1 MELSYLGAGCIR
13 IATKPSSIIVD
24 PYDNAAGLGNFTAK
38 ADVVLKTQASDVKV
52 DEAKVFDGPGEYE
65 VSGVMITGVASK
77 LHVDS
82 EAEGERGTIFAIH
95 SDGLAVVVVGNIA
108 PGLTKDELEALGH
121 VDVLVVPVG
130 GHGLTLD
137 AQGAAQ
143 LVSLLEPAYV
153 VPVHYDDGKTK
164 YAMPQDTPEAFLKEM
179 GSAHPESVA
188 KLKISGKELPAEPT
202 VVLLGG

>member
-1 MELSYLGAGCIR
+1 M
-13 IATKPSSIIVD
+13 
-24 PYDNAAGLGNFTAK
+24 
-38 ADVVLKTQASDVKV
+38 LKTQPSEVTV
-52 DEAKVFDGPGEYE
+52 GEARVFDSPGEYE
-65 VSGVMITGVASK
+65 VSGVMITGVAGR

-95 SDGLAVVVVGNIA
+95 DDGLTIAVTGNIA
-108 PGLTKDELEALGH
+108 PGLTKDELEALGK
-121 VDVLVVPVG
+121 VDVLIVPVG

-137 AQGAAQ
+137 AQGAAE

-179 GSAHPESVA
+179 GARS
-188 KLKISGKELPAEPT
+188 
-202 VVLLGG
+202 